1 MEIEENKDLKG
12 FEPISSDQMYQIENK
27 GESEYSMNKILM
39 MENAG
44 SRIADFLVCEF
55 GDKILD
61 KDIVAVCGKG
71 NNGGDA
77 LVAMRHLSGYI
88 LSKGISDKRFSLSV
102 NLLCRPNELK
112 TSEVISNWTT
122 TKKIR
127 SINVLT
133 LESNTLAEIQE
144 KIRKADIILDAIF
157 GTGIK
162 GNIDEPY
169 SSIIDCI
176 NNRKNNAYIL
186 SVDIPSGLNPD
197 TGEIKDNT
205 ISADATVTF
214 HRLKHGHVKGAS
226 RAGKIVVKKIGIP
239 FETEE
244 GVVNHC

>member
-1 MEIEENKDLKG
+1 MEIEENKDLRG

-112 TSEVISNWTT
+112 TSEVISNWTI

-144 KIRKADIILDAIF
+144 KIRKADIILDGIF

-162 GNIDEPY
+162 GNINEPY

-176 NNRKNNAYIL
+176 NSRKNNAYIL
-186 SVDIPSGLNPD
+186 AVDIPSGLNPD
-197 TGEIKDNT
+197 TGEIKDNI

-226 RAGKIVVKKIGIP
+226 MVGKIVVKKIGIP